1 MAASINTSALN
12 VVAALAVG
20 IGDAAL
26 KGFRPKPGP
35 ATQRWGVGVG
45 EVAASLPRMPAPV
58 RGLAHQLNKFGS
70 VVISPDGIEFD
81 GDEVEWSTVT
91 EIRARR
97 LVGYLL
103 TDAVTEGVDRLPLWW
118 FPGRGLVLRT
128 VTQTALTAVA
138 LAADLHLD
146 RGVFTVYIPAD
157 VRSRGR
163 LRSKQISP
171 GLPAALV
178 LADPAVRD
186 CVEATAKAHNVPVLM
201 ADDDALEVAAR
212 RAAVIRSVIGSIGA
226 LVTGR

>member
-1 MAASINTSALN
+1 MSTSARN
-12 VVAALAVG
+12 VAAALAVG
-20 IGDAAL
+20 IGNAAL
-26 KGFRPKPGP
+26 KGVRPKPGP
-35 ATQRWGVGVG
+35 ATDRWGVGVG
-45 EVAASLPRMPAPV
+45 EIAASLPKMPPPL
-58 RGLAHQLNKFGS
+58 RGLARRLNKFGS
-70 VVISPDGIEFD
+70 VVISPGSIEFD
-81 GDEVEWSTVT
+81 GDEVQWSKVT

-103 TDAVTEGVDRLPLWW
+103 TDAVSTQVDRLPIWW

-128 VTQTALTAVA
+128 VTHTALTAVA

-157 VRSRGR
+157 VRFEGL

-178 LADPAVRD
+178 LADPAIRD
-186 CVEATAKAHNVPVLM
+186 CVEATAHAHGVPVLM
-201 ADDDALEVAAR
+201 ADDDALEAAAQ
-212 RAAVIRSVIGSIGA
+212 RAAVIRSVIGNFGA

>member
-1 MAASINTSALN
+1 MVSSMSTSARN
-12 VVAALAVG
+12 VAAALAVG
-20 IGDAAL
+20 IGNAAL
-26 KGFRPKPGP
+26 KGVRPKPGP
-35 ATQRWGVGVG
+35 ATDRWGVGVG
-45 EVAASLPRMPAPV
+45 EIAASLPKMPPPL
-58 RGLAHQLNKFGS
+58 RGLARRLNKFGS
-70 VVISPDGIEFD
+70 VVISPGSIEFD
-81 GDEVEWSTVT
+81 GDEVQWSKVT

-103 TDAVTEGVDRLPLWW
+103 TDAVSTQVDRLPIWW

-128 VTQTALTAVA
+128 VTHTALTAVA

-157 VRSRGR
+157 VRSEGL

-178 LADPAVRD
+178 LADPAIRD
-186 CVEATAKAHNVPVLM
+186 FVEATAHAHGVPVLM
-201 ADDDALEVAAR
+201 ADDDALEAAAQ
-212 RAAVIRSVIGSIGA
+212 RAAVIRSIIGNFGA

>member
-1 MAASINTSALN
+1 MVSSMSTSARN
-12 VVAALAVG
+12 VAAALAVG
-20 IGDAAL
+20 IGNAAL
-26 KGFRPKPGP
+26 KGVRPKPGP
-35 ATQRWGVGVG
+35 ATDRWGVGVG
-45 EVAASLPRMPAPV
+45 EIAASLPKMPPPL
-58 RGLAHQLNKFGS
+58 RGLARRLNKFGS
-70 VVISPDGIEFD
+70 VVISPGSIEFD
-81 GDEVEWSTVT
+81 GDEVQWSKVT

-103 TDAVTEGVDRLPLWW
+103 TDAVSTQVDRLPIWW

-128 VTQTALTAVA
+128 VTHTALTAVA

-157 VRSRGR
+157 VRFEGL

-178 LADPAVRD
+178 LADPAIRD
-186 CVEATAKAHNVPVLM
+186 CVEATAHAHGVPVLM
-201 ADDDALEVAAR
+201 ADDDALEAAAQ
-212 RAAVIRSVIGSIGA
+212 RAAVIRSVIGNFGA